1 MRDIV
6 NETNNFVPKLH
17 EPGEVNQQEE
27 RKANPKHRLTG
38 QEKDDA
44 SSNADVAAPVPVPDN
59 DAEPIPEGPASS
71 SSSWDF
77 FMKHCREFDMKD
89 PGLCVRIDRKV
100 KKKLDL
106 AKARFSLSVSE
117 KGMASA
123 IILHFLEENDAL
135 FDIEPE
141 ED

>member
-1 MRDIV
+1 
-6 NETNNFVPKLH
+6 
-17 EPGEVNQQEE
+17 
-27 RKANPKHRLTG
+27 
-38 QEKDDA
+38 
-44 SSNADVAAPVPVPDN
+44 
-59 DAEPIPEGPASS
+59 
-71 SSSWDF
+71 
-77 FMKHCREFDMKD
+77 MKD